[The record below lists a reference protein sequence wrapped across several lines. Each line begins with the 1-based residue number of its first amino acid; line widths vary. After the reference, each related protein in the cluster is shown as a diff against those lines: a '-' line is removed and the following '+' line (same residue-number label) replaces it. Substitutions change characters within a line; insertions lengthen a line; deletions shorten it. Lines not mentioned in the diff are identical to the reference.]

1 MADVIDNEK
10 GSVHGGSSD
19 AASQQVFERPTGL
32 KGFYYHPLTQTCLLG
47 LVCFMCPGLFNSLNG
62 LGGGGQVDN
71 TTGANSN
78 AALYATFAF
87 SAFFSGSINN
97 KLGSR
102 TTLMLGTTGYALYVG
117 SYLAINIHPGAKGF
131 VIAAGA
137 ILGICAGLLWSAQ
150 GALMLAYPTEG
161 EKGKYIGVF
170 WGIFNLGGVVGASV
184 ALGQN
189 FKSTANSGERP
200 RVDLHAYTDLCLRC
214 SWQWHLRMFG
224 SATAVV
230 HADLANQIGF
240 LILTCLG
247 VFIPLI
253 MADPTKMLRTDG
265 TKVTTVRHPSWKS
278 EFLGLYVALRTD
290 PMILLLFPMF
300 LASNWFYTWQFN
312 DYNGAIFNI
321 RARALNNLV
330 YWISQ
335 IIGAVAIGRLLD
347 QPKLSRRLRAFSGW
361 AVLFV
366 FVFVVHGWAYLYQ
379 KSYTRA
385 SVPPD
390 QQRLDI
396 FDSGYT
402 GKIFLY
408 IFCGILDA
416 MWQTTAYWLMGAMSN
431 DPTKLAHFAGF
442 YKSLQS
448 AGAAGMW
455 RADAVKIPYMNI
467 FASTWAL
474 LAAGLIFI
482 LPMIRLRVKDST
494 NPKDD
499 ILDEKVAE

>member
-1 MADVIDNEK
+1 MTHVPDTEK
-10 GSVHGGSSD
+10 DWKRGETSD
-19 AASQQVFERPTGL
+19 SASQQLYERPNGL
-32 KGFYYHPLTQTCLLG
+32 RGLYYHPLTQTCLLG
-47 LVCFMCPGLFNSLNG
+47 FVCFMCPGLFNALNG

-87 SAFFSGSINN
+87 FAFFAGSINN

-102 TTLMLGTTGYALYVG
+102 VTLILGTMGYALYVG

-137 ILGICAGLLWSAQ
+137 ILGISAGLLWTAQ
-150 GALMLAYPTEG
+150 GSLMMAYPTEG

-184 ALGQN
+184 ALGEN
-189 FKSTANSGERP
+189 FNSKANSVGNGT
-200 RVDLHAYTDLCLRC
+200 Y
-214 SWQWHLRMFG
+214 
-224 SATAVV
+224 
-230 HADLANQIGF
+230 IGF
-240 LILTCLG
+240 LVLTCLG
-247 VFIPLI
+247 VLIPFT
-253 MADPTKMLRTDG
+253 MADPAKVIRTDG
-265 TKVTTVRHPSWKS
+265 TKVTPAHNPSWKS

-321 RARALNNLV
+321 RARSLNNLV
-330 YWISQ
+330 YWIAQ
-335 IIGAVAIGRLLD
+335 IIGSVAIGRLLD
-347 QPKLSRRLRAFSGW
+347 QPKLSRRVRAFTGW

-366 FVFVVHGWAYLYQ
+366 FVFFVHIWAYFYQ
-379 KSYTRA
+379 KTYTRA

-390 QQRLDI
+390 SERLDI
-396 FDSGYT
+396 FDPGYT

-408 IFCGILDA
+408 VFCGVLDA

-431 DPTKLAHFAGF
+431 DPGKLAYFAGF

-448 AGAAGMW
+448 AGAAGIW
-455 RADAVKIPYMNI
+455 RADAVLTPYMNI
-467 FASTWAL
+467 FASTWAML
-474 LAAGLIFI
+474 VAGLIFV
-482 LPMIRLRVKDST
+482 LPMIHLRVHEHTDSQA
-494 NPKDD
+494 DA
-499 ILDEKVAE
+499 LDEKVGDI